1 MEEKKPKNSAAKI
14 KANNKYVKKA
24 YERIGL
30 MVKKGEKQVITNH
43 AKDQGESLNG
53 FINRA
58 IKYQMAIDSEAKSE
72 NFSETPKDGTENQG

>member
-43 AKDQGESLNG
+43 AKDRGESLNG

-72 NFSETPKDGTENQG
+72 NSSETLKDGTENQG